1 MSTSLLRCT
10 LIFFITVFASSL
22 SNLAVAQK
30 KYDPGASDTE
40 IKIGNT
46 MPYSGPTSAVSV
58 MAKVHAAYFQK
69 INDEGGINGRKIVY
83 ISYDDAY
90 TPAKAIEQARKLV
103 EGDEV
108 LLIFSPIGT
117 ASNIAMQKYMNDKKV
132 PQLFAASPAARL
144 KDPKEFPWTM
154 GWLPSFDSEGRII
167 AKYILKEKP
176 DGKVGV
182 LYQNDDSARDYLR
195 GLKAGLGDKAASM
208 IVREESYQPTDP
220 TIDSHIINLKAAG
233 VDVFVDVTTTKFA
246 AQAIKKAA
254 DLGWKPLHLLGSPGG
269 SIATSIKPA
278 GFDISQGI
286 ISATFQK
293 DPNDPK
299 WKDDPGVNAWR
310 AFLDKYYADADRNN
324 DFVVQGYNYA
334 QVMVQVLKQCGDD
347 LTRENVMRQAANL
360 KDVQL
365 GMLLPGIKINTSP
378 TDYAPLKQLQFM
390 KLKGESWELFGE
402 IINSNQ

>member
-1 MSTSLLRCT
+1 
-10 LIFFITVFASSL
+10 
-22 SNLAVAQK
+22 
-30 KYDPGASDTE
+30 
-40 IKIGNT
+40 